1 MPNAKPDFGA
11 PHVDPQPAP
20 DAGEHLAEASL
31 MSHLLELRSRLL
43 KGGGA
48 ILAVFLCLL
57 PFTQR
62 IFEAVAQPLM
72 SRLPKGSTMIATE
85 VASPF
90 LTPFK
95 ATFYVAILVA
105 MPVVIYQIWAFVAP
119 GLYRREKR
127 IAVPILIS
135 SVILFFTGIAF
146 AYFVIFPIMF
156 GFFATAAPNG
166 VTVMTDINHYLDF
179 VLVLF
184 IAFGVAFEVPV
195 ATVILVLTG
204 IVPVEVLTRNRQY
217 VFLGCFV
224 VGMLLTPP
232 DVFSQTLLAIPMYV
246 LYEGG
251 IVMARVLA
259 RRAAA
264 ERVSNRP
271 A

>member
-1 MPNAKPDFGA
+1 MASNDSQHNDVPEELP
-11 PHVDPQPAP
+11 
-20 DAGEHLAEASL
+20 EASL

-43 KGGGA
+43 KAVGA
-48 ILAVFLCLL
+48 ILAAFLCLL

-62 IFEAVAQPLM
+62 VFTAVATPLM
-72 SRLPKGSTMIATE
+72 SQLPEGATMIATQ

-95 ATFYVAILVA
+95 ATFYVAILLA

-127 IAVPILIS
+127 LAVPLLVS
-135 SVILFFTGIAF
+135 SVILFYVGVAF
-146 AYFVIFPIMF
+146 AYWVVFPIMF
-156 GFFATAAPNG
+156 GFFASAAPSG
-166 VTVMTDINHYLDF
+166 VQVMTDINSYLDF

-184 IAFGVAFEVPV
+184 VAFGVAFEVPV
-195 ATVILVLTG
+195 ATVLLVLTG
-204 IVPVEVLTRNRQY
+204 MVSIETLKKSRQY

-232 DVFSQTLLAIPMYV
+232 DVFSQTLLAIPMYL
-246 LYEGG
+246 LYEAG
-251 IVMARVLA
+251 ILMARILSQPAATEQAA
-259 RRAAA
+259 RDK
-264 ERVSNRP
+264 P